1 MKLSRRA
8 ACVALGLLLA
18 AAAAGFASGDNE
30 NSGWIS
36 GSGHLRTESRD
47 VPAFTSIELEGS
59 GNLTIRQGSSRA
71 VMVETVD
78 NVLPVVKTEVVG
90 NVLHL
95 GFNPGTQVS
104 RMTRLEFTVA
114 APRLTGI
121 TVSGS
126 GNARTTA
133 PLRSD
138 SLSLDIAGSGSITC
152 DADVE
157 SLQAT
162 VGGSGDITAR
172 GRADRLGITIN
183 GSGGI
188 HARGLSSVFADVR
201 VNGSGDASVNAS
213 NTLNINV
220 SGSGSVEYGGGAR
233 ATVRSSGSGSVREYG
248 S

>member
-1 MKLSRRA
+1 M
-8 ACVALGLLLA
+8 ALGLFVA
-18 AAAAGFASGDNE
+18 AAAASFASGDHE
-30 NSGWIS
+30 NDGWIS
-36 GSGHLRTESRD
+36 GSGHVRTESRE

-59 GNLTIRQGSSRA
+59 GNVTIRPGSPRA
-71 VMVETVD
+71 VTVETDD
-78 NVLPVVKTEVVG
+78 NILSVVKTEVVG

-95 GFNPGTQVS
+95 GFNPDTQVN

-114 APRLTGI
+114 APQLTGI

-126 GNARTTA
+126 GSARSAA
-133 PLRSD
+133 PFRSD
-138 SLSLDIAGSGSITC
+138 SLSLDIRGSGSITC

-172 GRADRLGITIN
+172 GRADRLGISIN

-188 HARGLSSVFADVR
+188 HARELLSVFADVR

-213 NTLNINV
+213 TALNINV
-220 SGSGSVEYGGGAR
+220 AGSGSVEYGGGAEP
-233 ATVRSSGSGSVREYG
+233 TVRSSGSGSARKYG
-248 S
+248 T